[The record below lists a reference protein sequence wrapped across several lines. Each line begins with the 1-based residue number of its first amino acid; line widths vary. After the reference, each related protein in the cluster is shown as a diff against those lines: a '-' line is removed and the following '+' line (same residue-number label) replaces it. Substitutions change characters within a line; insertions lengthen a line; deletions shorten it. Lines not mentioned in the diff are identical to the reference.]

1 MVKREMQIT
10 QIEIPERHPRLV
22 LERKLDFT
30 GCHQYAKFRMLLV
43 DSIPQ
48 LESSTFTL

>member
-1 MVKREMQIT
+1 MVKREMQIA